1 MRPTRLAPGLA
12 IVSGVVAAAVVS
24 NFWTPFPPLE
34 IDPTLSLAGPSATR
48 PFGSDVLG
56 RDVFS
61 LLMVGARPTLVVVAV
76 AVAVAMTLGTTLGV
90 ALAVAPRAI
99 RLPGVL
105 GVDVVLAIPAVLLA
119 AVLGGVYG
127 AGTLTA
133 STAIGIAL
141 AAAVAQV
148 TRRDAERVLA
158 SDFVLAGR
166 ASGAGAGRIV
176 ARHVLPNVA
185 PSLVV
190 QATGVAAVA
199 VLAES
204 TLAYLGLGTRPP
216 TPSWGRMLAES
227 QRFLLVEPLHAFW
240 PGLAILVTLLGFGL
254 LGDALRERLDPTL
267 RDLR

>member
-1 MRPTRLAPGLA
+1 MRPTRLAPGVA
-12 IVSGVVAAAVVS
+12 IVSGVAGVAIVS
-24 NFWTPFPPLE
+24 NVWTPHPPLQ
-34 IDPTLSLAGPSATR
+34 IDPMLTLAGPSASR
-48 PFGSDVLG
+48 PLGSDVLG
-56 RDVFS
+56 RDVLS

-76 AVAVAMTLGTTLGV
+76 AVAVAMSLGTAIGV
-90 ALAVAPRAI
+90 GLAMAPRFV
-99 RLPGVL
+99 RLTGSL
-105 GVDVVLAIPAVLLA
+105 GVDVVLALPAVLLA

-127 AGTLTA
+127 TGTLTA
-133 STAIGIAL
+133 SAAIGIAL

-148 TRRDAERVLA
+148 TRREAERVLG

-176 ARHVLPNVA
+176 TRHVLPNVA

-190 QATGVAAVA
+190 QSTGVAAVA

-227 QRFLLVEPLHAFW
+227 QRFLLVEPLHAVW
-240 PGLAILVTLLGFGL
+240 PGLAILITVLGLGL